1 MPLTAGTRLGHF
13 EILNP
18 IGAGGMGE
26 VYRARDD
33 RLGREVAITVLVD
46 ELASDEQ
53 ALLRCQREAKSV
65 AALSHPNIVALHE
78 LDRDSVS
85 GVFFFASE
93 LLDGETL
100 AARLQ
105 RGPIAWKKAAEIAAA
120 VADGLAAAHAKGII
134 HRDLKPANLFL
145 TSDGAVK
152 ILDFGL
158 ARTFVKQSDD
168 PETAQQVTKRGMMI
182 GTVGYMSPEQIR
194 GDTLDASSDLFSL
207 GSVLYEMVTG
217 S

>member
-33 RLGREVAITVLVD
+33 RLGREVAIKILPE
-46 ELASDEQ
+46 ELATDEQ
-53 ALLRCQREAKSV
+53 ALLRFQREAKSV

-78 LDRDSVS
+78 LDRDSAS
-85 GVFFFASE
+85 GVLFFASE
-93 LLDGETL
+93 LLEGETL
-100 AARLQ
+100 AGRLR
-105 RGPIAWKKAAEIAAA
+105 RGPIEWKTAAEIAAA
-120 VADGLAAAHAKGII
+120 VADGLSAAHAKGII

-145 TSDGAVK
+145 TNDGAVK

-158 ARTFVKQSDD
+158 ARTFAKQDDD
-168 PETAQQVTKRGMMI
+168 PLMWTITTA
-182 GTVGYMSPEQIR
+182 GTGRKQRRHAVAP
-194 GDTLDASSDLFSL
+194 SS
-207 GSVLYEMVTG
+207 
-217 S
+217 

>member
-33 RLGREVAITVLVD
+33 RLGREVAIKILPE
-46 ELASDEQ
+46 ELATDEQ
-53 ALLRCQREAKSV
+53 ALLRFQREAKSV

-93 LLDGETL
+93 LLEGETL
-100 AARLQ
+100 AGRLK

-158 ARTFVKQSDD
+158 ARTFVKQADD
-168 PETAQQVTKRGMMI
+168 PETEQQVTKRGMMI

-194 GDTLDASSDLFSL
+194 GEPLDAS
-207 GSVLYEMVTG
+207 
-217 S
+217 